1 MLPTIPPNCK
11 LLVQSKASLE
21 KGMPIEEQICV
32 IRIDDI
38 YIRRL
43 QKLPKYKLWWYSAR
57 WWKLWD
63 FRYCSRFISKDDLIL
78 FIIFVHKSYYH
89 IP

>member
-32 IRIDDI
+32 IRIDNDI
-38 YIRRL
+38 YIYI
-43 QKLPKYKLWWYSAR
+43 YKKTA
-57 WWKLWD
+57 KTTKMQAMM
-63 FRYCSRFISKDDLIL
+63 I
-78 FIIFVHKSYYH
+78 
-89 IP
+89 